1 MDYELAKMLR
11 DAGFPQVWPK
21 PDFLEIHDAVA
32 VHKIYEK
39 YPEQLDP
46 YRPTL
51 EELIEACGD
60 IHFELYRTKPIPGYA
75 FLGNYFIS
83 TNQNEVRLP
92 DPRPVFHS
100 ETPDE
105 CFAYLWLAINKK

>member
-1 MDYELAKMLR
+1 MDYKLAKMLR
-11 DAGFPQVWPK
+11 DAGFPLNIATTGGEYFQ
-21 PDFLEIHDAVA
+21 DGESRQRYL
-32 VHKIYEK
+32 Y
-39 YPEQLDP
+39 
-46 YRPTL
+46 PTL

-83 TNQNEVRLP
+83 TNQNEVPLP

-100 ETPDE
+100 ETPGE
-105 CFAYLWLAINKK
+105 CFAHLWLAINKK